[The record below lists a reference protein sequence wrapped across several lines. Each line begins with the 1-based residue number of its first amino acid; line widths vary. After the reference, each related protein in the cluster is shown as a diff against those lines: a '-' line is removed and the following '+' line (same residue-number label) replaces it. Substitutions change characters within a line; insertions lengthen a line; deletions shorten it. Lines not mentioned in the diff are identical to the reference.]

1 MKDLLVYCSNTE
13 TLVNK
18 VREHYPDRLD
28 VNVVFAPTRIWDEET
43 SEWDEYEFPVDP
55 QPPIMECNPR
65 FLVDKT
71 PTKRNGKNTLAL
83 VRCRDGVE
91 EMLRDLASKT
101 TTIKVLGTWEQVQA
115 DPKAK
120 ALYDEVYPRTPV
132 TWVDEDGEEQESIP
146 PEQIGVFA

>member
-1 MKDLLVYCSNTE
+1 MIDLLVYCSNTT

-18 VREHYPDRLD
+18 VREHFPDRLS
-28 VNVVFAPTRIWDEET
+28 EE
-43 SEWDEYEFPVDP
+43 DP
-55 QPPIMECNPR
+55 DNPE

-71 PTKRNGKNTLAL
+71 PTKRNGVKTLAL
-83 VRCRDGVE
+83 VRCRPDGITE
-91 EMLRDLASKT
+91 AMLRDLASKT

-132 TWVDEDGEEQESIP
+132 TWVDDDGKEQESIP

>member
-1 MKDLLVYCSNTE
+1 MIDLLVYCSNTE
-13 TLVNK
+13 ILVNK
-18 VREHYPDRLD
+18 VREHYPEKLS
-28 VNVVFAPTRIWDEET
+28 EED
-43 SEWDEYEFPVDP
+43 SENP
-55 QPPIMECNPR
+55 Q

-71 PTKRNGKNTLAL
+71 PTKRKGNKTLAL

-101 TTIKVLGTWEQVQA
+101 TTIKVLGTWEEVQA

-132 TWVDEDGEEQESIP
+132 AWVDEDGKEHESIP

>member
-1 MKDLLVYCSNTE
+1 MIDLLVYCSNTE

-18 VREHYPDRLD
+18 VREHYPEKLSG
-28 VNVVFAPTRIWDEET
+28 E
-43 SEWDEYEFPVDP
+43 DP
-55 QPPIMECNPR
+55 ENPM

-71 PTKRNGKNTLAL
+71 PTKRNGVKTLAL
-83 VRCRDGVE
+83 VRCRPDGITE
-91 EMLRDLASKT
+91 AMLRDLASKT

-132 TWVDEDGEEQESIP
+132 TWVDDDGKEHESIP